1 MTKIK
6 TFEALTHT
14 TKNPKWVVIPADKGA
29 SYDKHLNKGNPIQVV
44 WTQEDGTRKTHLIK
58 NQDNLPLDEAYAT
71 A

>member
-44 WTQEDGTRKTHLIK
+44 WTQEDGTRKRHVIK
-58 NQDNLPLDEAYAT
+58 NQDNLPNVMWY
-71 A
+71 

>member
-44 WTQEDGTRKTHLIK
+44 WTQEDGTR
-58 NQDNLPLDEAYAT
+58 
-71 A
+71 